1 MTLNKT
7 NTMKN
12 LTNILTLII
21 LTSLNSC
28 EQDETFKEPQPGT
41 AENLSNFPLQLQG
54 QYISLTDNSKLNIG
68 DKFIERTYDYMV
80 KMHPNQ
86 LDKNKR
92 LSGDTIIDTNT
103 NEISLEK
110 HDQDSLLINE
120 VCLDKSFEINNAS
133 ILRKFKGQYFLNVL
147 NDNNEWDVKMIQLI
161 KGQLTISTIKTNADI
176 ENLKEIIQTAN
187 DTIPP
192 YEVKLTKDQSKEFV
206 KDEKF
211 RENEIFI
218 RTIKNAF

>member
-1 MTLNKT
+1 
-7 NTMKN
+7 MKN

-21 LTSLNSC
+21 QTSLNSC

>member
-1 MTLNKT
+1 
-7 NTMKN
+7 MKN
-12 LTNILTLII
+12 LTTILTLII
-21 LTSLNSC
+21 LTSLYSC
-28 EQDETFKEPQPGT
+28 EQDETFKEPQPST

-54 QYISLTDNSKLNIG
+54 QYISLSDNSKLNIG
-68 DKFIERTYDYMV
+68 DKSIERTYDFVV

-92 LSGDTIIDTNT
+92 LSGDTIIDINT
-103 NEISLEK
+103 NEISLVK
-110 HDQDSLLINE
+110 HEQDSLLINE
-120 VCLDKSFEINNAS
+120 GCIDKSFEINNSS

-147 NDNNEWDVKMIQLI
+147 NNNNEWDVKMIQLI
-161 KGQLTISTIKTNADI
+161 KGQLTISTIKTKAVI
-176 ENLKEIIQTAN
+176 ENLKEIIETAN

-218 RTIKNAF
+218 RTIKKAF

>member
-1 MTLNKT
+1 
-7 NTMKN
+7 
-12 LTNILTLII
+12 
-21 LTSLNSC
+21 
-28 EQDETFKEPQPGT
+28 
-41 AENLSNFPLQLQG
+41 
-54 QYISLTDNSKLNIG
+54 
-68 DKFIERTYDYMV
+68 MV

>member
-1 MTLNKT
+1 
-7 NTMKN
+7 MKN

-176 ENLKEIIQTAN
+176 
-187 DTIPP
+187 
-192 YEVKLTKDQSKEFV
+192 
-206 KDEKF
+206 
-211 RENEIFI
+211 
-218 RTIKNAF
+218 

>member
-1 MTLNKT
+1 
-7 NTMKN
+7 MKN

-28 EQDETFKEPQPGT
+28 EQDETFKEPQPST

>member
-1 MTLNKT
+1 
-7 NTMKN
+7 MKN

-192 YEVKLTKDQSKEFV
+192 YEVKLAKDQSKEFV

>member
-1 MTLNKT
+1 
-7 NTMKN
+7 MKN

-21 LTSLNSC
+21 LTSFCSC
-28 EQDETFKEPQPGT
+28 EQDETFKEPQPST
-41 AENLSNFPLQLQG
+41 AENLSSFPLQLQG
-54 QYISLTDNSKLNIG
+54 QYISLTDNSKLKIG
-68 DKFIERTYDYMV
+68 DKSIERTYDYVV

-92 LSGDTIIDTNT
+92 LSGDTIIDINT
-103 NEISLEK
+103 NEINLVK
-110 HDQDSLLINE
+110 HEQDSLLINE
-120 VCLDKSFEINNAS
+120 GCIDKSFEINNSS

-161 KGQLTISTIKTNADI
+161 KGQLTISTIKTKADI
-176 ENLKEIIQTAN
+176 ENLQEIIETAN
-187 DTIPP
+187 DTMPP

-211 RENEIFI
+211 RDNEIFI
-218 RTIKNAF
+218 RTIKKAF

>member
-1 MTLNKT
+1 
-7 NTMKN
+7 MKN

>member
-1 MTLNKT
+1 
-7 NTMKN
+7 MKN

-218 RTIKNAF
+218 EGVNIFV

>member
-1 MTLNKT
+1 
-7 NTMKN
+7 MKN

-92 LSGDTIIDTNT
+92 LSGDTIIDNNS
-103 NEISLEK
+103 NEISLVK
-110 HDQDSLLINE
+110 HEQDSLLINE
-120 VCLDKSFEINNAS
+120 VCLDKSFEINNTS

>member
-1 MTLNKT
+1 
-7 NTMKN
+7 MKN
-12 LTNILTLII
+12 LTTILTLII

-28 EQDETFKEPQPGT
+28 EQDETFKEPQPST

-92 LSGDTIIDTNT
+92 LSGDTIIDTHT

>member
-1 MTLNKT
+1 
-7 NTMKN
+7 MKN

-28 EQDETFKEPQPGT
+28 EQDETFKEPQPST

-218 RTIKNAF
+218 RTIKKAF

>member
-1 MTLNKT
+1 
-7 NTMKN
+7 MKN

-28 EQDETFKEPQPGT
+28 EQDETFKEPQPST

-192 YEVKLTKDQSKEFV
+192 YEVKLTKNQSKEFV

>member
-1 MTLNKT
+1 
-7 NTMKN
+7 MKN

-28 EQDETFKEPQPGT
+28 EQDETFKEPQPST

-68 DKFIERTYDYMV
+68 DKIIERTYDYMV

-192 YEVKLTKDQSKEFV
+192 YEVELTKDQSKEFV

>member
-1 MTLNKT
+1 
-7 NTMKN
+7 
-12 LTNILTLII
+12 
-21 LTSLNSC
+21 
-28 EQDETFKEPQPGT
+28 
-41 AENLSNFPLQLQG
+41 
-54 QYISLTDNSKLNIG
+54 
-68 DKFIERTYDYMV
+68 MV

-147 NDNNEWDVKMIQLI
+147 KDNNEWDVKMIQLI

>member
-1 MTLNKT
+1 
-7 NTMKN
+7 MKN

-218 RTIKNAF
+218 RTIKKSQ